1 MSIID
6 FHSHIIPRIDDGSR
20 SVEMS
25 REMLVDIKNQ
35 GIDTVVATPHFYA
48 NRDRIN
54 SFLER
59 REKSFDDI
67 KELGE
72 LHSIEVL
79 LGAEVAYFDGISKAE
94 DVKKLT
100 LKDNIL
106 LLEMPFDVWSD
117 SIIREVEYLVH
128 RDKFS
133 VIIAHLDRYLKISGN
148 KNYIKKLLKI
158 PLTVQINSGALLD
171 WKKRKKAFEIL
182 KSVPHCVLGSDC
194 HNTTTRKPNL
204 QAGREIILKK
214 LGKDILDKIDQTG
227 NNLLVTG
234 GKFDV

>member
-6 FHSHIIPRIDDGSR
+6 FHSHIIPKIDDGSR

-25 REMLVDIKNQ
+25 GEMLVDIKNQ

-59 REKSFDDI
+59 RQKSFDDI

-117 SIIREVEYLVH
+117 SIIREVEDLVH

-158 PLTVQINSGALLD
+158 PLTVQINSGTLLD

-182 KSVPHCVLGSDC
+182 KSVPHCVIGSDC